1 MRHQGINH
9 DGPSSPSQL
18 KHCSTPP
25 FCYRFCSFDSPSHS
39 SLSFLHNHRN
49 KIMAGTIGRNLNL
62 CFTKI
67 RRPLP
72 PHDHQSPTTL
82 LTPDD
87 HSHTFLIK
95 NYNSLYDPT
104 IDSASTTTSSSSS
117 SSSEPDFATVY
128 ASQRF
133 FFSSPGRSN
142 SIIESTPSIV
152 TSSDSSDNPGM
163 TSLTTNPSN
172 DKSLLVDRC
181 NNITHPQLLKSP
193 TVKDSVA
200 VPTYSPDPYMDFRRS
215 MQEMVEARDLVDV
228 NANWEYL
235 HELLSCYLDLNPKSS
250 HKFIVGA
257 FADLLVSLLSSQMPE
272 DAGRRGED
280 FSSGS
285 CGISRQCM

>member
-1 MRHQGINH
+1 
-9 DGPSSPSQL
+9 
-18 KHCSTPP
+18 
-25 FCYRFCSFDSPSHS
+25 
-39 SLSFLHNHRN
+39 
-49 KIMAGTIGRNLNL
+49 MAGTIGRNLNL

-67 RRPLP
+67 RRPPP
-72 PHDHQSPTTL
+72 PHDQSSTTL
-82 LTPDD
+82 LAPDD

-95 NYNSLYDPT
+95 NYNSLYDPIIEYST
-104 IDSASTTTSSSSS
+104 SAATSSSSS
-117 SSSEPDFATVY
+117 SSSSSTEPDFATVY

-152 TSSDSSDNPGM
+152 TSSESSDNLVAPQYD
-163 TSLTTNPSN
+163 SNAPTTNPSK
-172 DKSLLVDRC
+172 DKALSVDC
-181 NNITHPQLLKSP
+181 CSSSTHPQLLKSP

-228 NANWEYL
+228 KANWKYL

-272 DAGRRGED
+272 DGGRQEEG
-280 FSSGS
+280 FASGG
-285 CGISRQCM
+285 CGVSRQCM